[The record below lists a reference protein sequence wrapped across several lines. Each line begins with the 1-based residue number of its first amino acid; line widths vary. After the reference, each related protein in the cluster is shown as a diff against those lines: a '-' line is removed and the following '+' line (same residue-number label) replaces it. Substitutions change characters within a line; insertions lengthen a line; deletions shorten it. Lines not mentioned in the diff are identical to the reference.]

1 MVQIFRLRIRRIDG
15 LTHREKPIRLQFVPN
30 STQIEYMDK
39 SHPPTQRI
47 GPTRA
52 VRATPISYVKH
63 IIDALRDGGVEP
75 NNLLKTAQITP
86 IELQAVEG
94 MVTARQFETFSELA
108 MRALDDEA
116 LGWFERRLPWGSYGL
131 LARAAITAPNL
142 ATAIRRWCQH
152 HRLLTNAV
160 ALALSPSPADMSTD
174 KAIVTLDAT
183 AVHPNVREFCAVTL
197 LRNLLGLSSW
207 LIDSRIALQ
216 AVHFDFPRPTH
227 ASAYTVLFPCPVS
240 FEAPKTALFFD
251 ASYLSLPIRRDTN
264 ALQSM
269 LQRALPLTV
278 RHYRKDRRMVQQ
290 VKQFLSEDTRTQTS
304 AADVAAHLGVSSRS
318 LFRQLKEEGE
328 SWQHL
333 KHLAGMNR
341 ATQRLLASDLPVKRI
356 AELSGFRNEK
366 SFSRAFKSW
375 AGVSPQAY
383 RATHDLSHNQA
394 TRALGSTSK
403 KRTA

>member
-1 MVQIFRLRIRRIDG
+1 
-15 LTHREKPIRLQFVPN
+15 
-30 STQIEYMDK
+30 MDK
-39 SHPPTQRI
+39 TDPRTQRT

-52 VRATPISYVKH
+52 IRATPIAFVKH
-63 IIDALRDGGVEP
+63 IVDALRDGGVEP
-75 NNLLKTAQITP
+75 NNLLNAAQITP
-86 IELQAVEG
+86 IELQIVEG

-160 ALALSPSPADMSTD
+160 VLALSSSPTDVSTD
-174 KAIVTLDAT
+174 T
-183 AVHPNVREFCAVTL
+183 AVVTVEAKAVHSNMREFCAVTL

-216 AVHFDFPRPTH
+216 AVHFDFPRPAH

-251 ASYLSLPIRRDTN
+251 ASYLSLPIRRDAS

-278 RHYRKDRRMVQQ
+278 RHYRRDRRMVQQ
-290 VKQFLSEDTRTQTS
+290 VRQFLSQDTRTQTS
-304 AADVAAHLGVSSRS
+304 AVDVAAHLGVSPRS

-333 KHLAGMNR
+333 KHAAGMTR
-341 ATQRLLASDLPVKRI
+341 ATQRLLASDAPIKRI

-375 AGVSPQAY
+375 AGASPQAY

-394 TRALGSTSK
+394 TRTPDSTSK